1 MAKITMLP
9 AGVDPTTQPHTLP
22 MPNHKPLLILAG
34 GILLFSLLCVFVI
47 IPTVRGKVEPTQT
60 PTPTGPA
67 TFTPSP
73 SPPVTPSQAAPS
85 AANAGGSESVSP
97 PTATDPPAATQTPWI
112 VVTVRVEQ
120 RTVNV
125 PGPVHT
131 QIVEVPV
138 PGPTQLVP
146 VVTVIVQTVPWII
159 TATSQAP
166 TLAATAPN
174 TPTATLTSYPT
185 YTASP
190 TPTGTPTPT
199 ETETPTP

>member
-1 MAKITMLP
+1 MAKITLLP

-22 MPNHKPLLILAG
+22 MPNHKPLLIMAG
-34 GILLFSLLCVFVI
+34 AILLFSLLCVFVI
-47 IPTVRGKVEPTQT
+47 IPTVRGKVEPT
-60 PTPTGPA
+60 PSPAPTGPA

-73 SPPVTPSQAAPS
+73 SPQVTASLAAPS
-85 AANAGGSESVSP
+85 SASSGGSESVP
-97 PTATDPPAATQTPWI
+97 PAETDPPAATQTPWV

-131 QIVEVPV
+131 KIVEVEV

-159 TATSQAP
+159 TATPQPP
-166 TLAATAPN
+166 TMAATASN
-174 TPTATLTSYPT
+174 TPTATVTPSVTP
-185 YTASP
+185 TASP
-190 TPTGTPTPT
+190 TPTQTPTPT